1 MTQQIAGFRLS
12 PQQQQHLSLR
22 QENPQLPHW
31 SHCILLCNGAI
42 KSQRLIKALNQL
54 ISRHEVLHT
63 SYQSL
68 EGMTVPLQVIEE
80 PNPLPLRNWHVPDLT
95 IDRTELHQFCQTWP
109 SETPHLATGDCLQAA
124 LLPCEHQA
132 LLVLALPAPCTDA
145 ATWQLLAQ
153 ELASLL
159 QDQALPSE
167 PMQYADFA
175 EWQNELLESEDT
187 ATGRLFWEQPSIP
200 TRLKLP
206 FAIQDLKA
214 EDVTPQCLAR
224 TLAPDLSTQLLQG
237 AETLATSPRNLCFA
251 TFQLLLSRLTS
262 TSEFELALTLHGR
275 KYAELE
281 EVAGPVAKAVPFQV
295 RLDTH
300 LPFSEWLQTVATQLQ
315 ELEQYQEYFTPTLA
329 LSPVSFDF
337 IDGATDTKANLQPL
351 LFTHYLNPFELKLTC
366 IQQGQDLHL
375 EWHHDLQG
383 FTDQGIEQI
392 AVLFETLLQ
401 AVLAAPQT
409 PIKDLV
415 ITGHPPNPAPQ
426 PSPPPVPLIHQ
437 WVSAQA
443 QRTPQQL
450 AVIDATQ
457 SLTYQEFDQRT
468 NQLAHLLVSKG
479 IGPEQRVMIYGD
491 RNLDLIVAIFAI
503 LKAGAAYVPID
514 AGVPAIALEQR
525 IEIVKPSLILTL
537 HQYANRIPATAD
549 VLYLDQKQALIANQ
563 PHTPPT
569 ITLAP
574 ENLAYIIF
582 TSGSTGQPKG
592 VGVEHRHL
600 THYIHD
606 ITSKIH
612 SPQAGHWALASTLAA
627 DLGHTI
633 LFPCLCNGHSLH
645 ILAPERCLD
654 AVAFAEEM
662 QLIDVLKIVPAHLR
676 SLMSGSQPVLPQQQ
690 IILGGEALDWF
701 LVDQIQALA
710 PHCQIL
716 NHYGPTETTVGVLTY
731 PADEIEDHPRD
742 TVTVPIG
749 QGMPYAHV
757 LDANLQPLPP
767 GLPGTL
773 YVGGHSVS
781 RGYWQQPQ
789 LTAASFIP
797 DPFSQQ
803 PGARLYNTGD
813 RARYR
818 YDGSIEFLG
827 RQDHQVKI
835 RGFRVELAEIEFI
848 LLQHQ
853 SIQEGVV
860 LALQNQDHDQLMA
873 YIVPKSWPGPES
885 SELRDY
891 LSSQL
896 PEQMVPTQF
905 VQLKTLPRLA
915 NGKCDRKSLATQPLP
930 TEKRPFT
937 APRTEEEQTLAQLW
951 SQVLGQDSISI
962 HDNFFELGGDSIL
975 CIQMVG
981 RATQVGLRFTP
992 KQLFEHPTIAEL
1004 ATVVET
1010 AITITAEQ
1018 GLVTG
1023 PVTLTPIQHWFFNQQ
1038 NPDLHH
1044 WNQAVFLQSGQPVTL
1059 QYLEAALDSVLLHH
1073 DGLRSRYTLTS
1084 EGWQQEVMATSPN
1097 AVLSVVELPDLN
1109 PQDLASTLEAQA
1121 SQIQASLDLTKGLL
1135 FRVVL
1140 FNLGPQHPQYLL
1152 LVCHHLVIDG
1162 VSWQILLA
1170 DLRLAYQQLQ
1180 QEQPINLP
1188 PKTTSF
1194 QTWATRLQDLAQSSA
1209 LAQELEYWQGQ
1220 SMAPVLPQ
1228 DFDCE
1233 DPDLSHPCTWEC
1245 ALSKELTQ
1253 ALLHEVP
1260 ATYQTQINDLLLT
1273 ALVLAVG
1280 QWTGHPHLHLDL
1292 EGFGRQDL
1300 FSDLDISRTVG
1311 WFTTLYPVILKGDN
1325 PADIGGVIKE
1335 IKETLRQVPQ
1345 QGIGFGLL
1353 RYLCTD
1359 VNVQKQL
1366 QAIPSAEVRFN
1377 YLGQTDQLIDEIDTL
1392 TLAPFSTGVG
1402 RAASSRRLYLL
1413 DISGV
1418 IQAGQLRLSW
1428 RYSDQLYRPT
1438 TIESLA
1444 QKYLQQLEQVIHHC
1458 QSPDAGGF
1466 TPSDFP
1472 DADLDQGELDQLMAQ
1487 FC

>member
-12 PQQQQHLSLR
+12 PQQQQHLSLH
-22 QENPQLPHW
+22 QENPQLPPW
-31 SHCILLCNGAI
+31 SHCILLCNETI

-54 ISRHEVLHT
+54 INRHEILRT

-68 EGMTVPLQVIEE
+68 AGMTVPLQVIEE
-80 PNPLPLRNWHVPDLT
+80 PSPLPLRNWHVPDLT

-109 SETPHLATGDCLQAA
+109 SEPPHLATGDCLQAA
-124 LLPCEHQA
+124 LIPYEHQA
-132 LLVLALPAPCTDA
+132 LLVLALPAPCADI

-159 QDQALPSE
+159 QAQELPSE

-206 FAIQDLKA
+206 FTIQHLKA
-214 EDVTPQCLAR
+214 ADFTPQCIAR
-224 TLAPDLSTQLLQG
+224 TLAPDLSTQLIQG
-237 AETLATSPRNLCFA
+237 AETLATSPRDVCFA

-281 EVAGPVAKAVPFQV
+281 EVAGPVAKAIPFQV
-295 RLDTH
+295 RLNTN
-300 LPFSEWLQTVATQLQ
+300 LPFSDWLQALATHLQ
-315 ELEQYQEYFTPTLA
+315 ELEQYQEYFTPTLR
-329 LSPVSFDF
+329 LPPVSFDF
-337 IDGATDTKANLQPL
+337 IDGATDTGSILHPFL
-351 LFTHYLNPFELKLTC
+351 ITHYLNPFELKLTC
-366 IQQGQDLHL
+366 IQQGKELYL

-401 AVLAAPQT
+401 AALAGPQT
-409 PIKDLV
+409 PIKDLA
-415 ITGHPPNPAPQ
+415 IPGYPPQSAPQ
-426 PSPPPVPLIHQ
+426 PSSPPFPLVHQ

-450 AVIDATQ
+450 AVTDTTQ

-514 AGVPAIALEQR
+514 AGVPALALEQR

-537 HQYANRIPATAD
+537 HQYANRIPTTAD
-549 VLYLDQKQALIANQ
+549 VLYLDQESALIASQ
-563 PHTPPT
+563 THTPPPIT
-569 ITLAP
+569 IEP

-582 TSGSTGQPKG
+582 TSGSTGKPKG

-600 THYIHD
+600 THYIHG
-606 ITSKIH
+606 ITPKIQ
-612 SPQAGHWALASTLAA
+612 SPKAGHWALASTLAA

-633 LFPCLCNGHSLH
+633 LFPCLCHGHSLH
-645 ILAPERCLD
+645 ILTPERCLD

-690 IILGGEALDWF
+690 IILGGEALDWP

-731 PADEIEDHPRD
+731 PDDEIEDHPRD
-742 TVTVPIG
+742 TLTVPIG
-749 QGMPYAHV
+749 QGAPYAYV
-757 LDANLQPLPP
+757 LDTNLQPLPP

-781 RGYWQQPQ
+781 RGYWQQPY

-818 YDGSIEFLG
+818 YDGSVEFLG
-827 RQDHQVKI
+827 RQDQQVKI
-835 RGFRVELAEIEFI
+835 RGFRVELPEIEFI
-848 LLQHQ
+848 LLQHH

-860 LALQNQDHDQLMA
+860 LALQNQTHAQLVA
-873 YIVPKSWPGPES
+873 YIVPKSWLGPEN
-885 SELRDY
+885 SELQSY

-905 VQLKTLPRLA
+905 IRLKMLPRLA

-930 TEKRPFT
+930 TEKRPFI

-981 RATQVGLRFTP
+981 RAPQVGLRFTP

-1004 ATVVET
+1004 ATVVDIPVLT
-1010 AITITAEQ
+1010 ATPK
-1018 GLVTG
+1018 LVTG
-1023 PVTLTPIQHWFFNQQ
+1023 VVPLSPIQHWFFDQQ
-1038 NPDLHH
+1038 NPELHH
-1044 WNQAVFLQSGQPVTL
+1044 WNQATFLQSSQPL
-1059 QYLEAALDSVLLHH
+1059 AIEDLDKVLSEVLIHH
-1073 DGLRSRYTLTS
+1073 DCLRARYTLTS
-1084 EGWQQEVMATSPN
+1084 DGWQQEILAASPEQI
-1097 AVLSVVELPDLN
+1097 LSLVDLSHVD
-1109 PQDLASTLEAQA
+1109 PAEHVPTLTAKA
-1121 SQIQASLDLTKGLL
+1121 SQTQASLDITKGPLM
-1135 FRVVL
+1135 RVVL
-1140 FNLGPQHPQYLL
+1140 FKLGSQHPEYLL

-1162 VSWQILLA
+1162 VSWRILLS

-1180 QEQPINLP
+1180 QGQPIQLP
-1188 PKTTSF
+1188 SKTTSF
-1194 QTWATRLQDLAQSSA
+1194 QAWTLRLQDYAKSSA
-1209 LAQELEYWQGQ
+1209 LQGELSYWLEQ
-1220 SMAPVLPQ
+1220 SPSPALPQ
-1228 DFDCE
+1228 DFIQD
-1233 DPDLSHPCTWEC
+1233 DFDLSHQCTQTC
-1245 ALSKELTQ
+1245 TLSTALTQ
-1253 ALLHEVP
+1253 ALLNQVP

-1273 ALVLAVG
+1273 ALVLVMG
-1280 QWTGHPHLHLDL
+1280 QWTGHYHLRLDL
-1292 EGFGRQDL
+1292 EGHGRPDL
-1300 FSDLDISRTVG
+1300 FPGLDVSRTMG
-1311 WFTTLYPVILKGDN
+1311 WFTTLYPISFKIETPDDLRASIQQVK
-1325 PADIGGVIKE
+1325 A
-1335 IKETLRQVPQ
+1335 TLRQLPH

-1353 RYLCTD
+1353 RYLNPD
-1359 VNVQKQL
+1359 IQLNQQL
-1366 QAIPSAEVRFN
+1366 QAIPSAQVRFN
-1377 YLGQTDQLIDEIDTL
+1377 YLGQTDPLLVSTDSLIA
-1392 TLAPFSTGVG
+1392 APFPPGLSH
-1402 RAASSRRLYLL
+1402 ANSSRRMYLL
-1413 DISGV
+1413 DISG
-1418 IQAGQLRLSW
+1418 ILQADQLNLQW
-1428 RYSDQLYRPT
+1428 RYSDQHYHSS
-1438 TIESLA
+1438 TIAKLA
-1444 QKYLQQLEQVIHHC
+1444 QTYLQQLETLIQHC
-1458 QSPDAGGF
+1458 QCSKSVQPVV
-1466 TPSDFP
+1466 
-1472 DADLDQGELDQLMAQ
+1472 
-1487 FC
+1487 